1 MSSLSSNPTP
11 NDIAYMLYYGMNV
24 SSVIQKTRQR
34 AGLTQAD
41 LAQRVRTTQ
50 SAISRLENG
59 RVRPSLETI
68 ERLAKACGATLELR
82 LRTSEAPTAEFES
95 NLSLTPAGRL
105 DQLIRA
111 VQFVVEGR
119 RAMVRRGG

>member
-1 MSSLSSNPTP
+1 
-11 NDIAYMLYYGMNV
+11 MLYYGMNV

-82 LRTSEAPTAEFES
+82 LRTPEAPTAEFES

>member
-1 MSSLSSNPTP
+1 
-11 NDIAYMLYYGMNV
+11 MLYYGMNV

-41 LAQRVRTTQ
+41 LAQRVGTTQ

-119 RAMVRRGG
+119 RAMVRHRG

>member
-1 MSSLSSNPTP
+1 
-11 NDIAYMLYYGMNV
+11 MLYYGMNV

-41 LAQRVRTTQ
+41 LAQRVGTTQ

-111 VQFVVEGR
+111 VQFVAEGR

>member
-1 MSSLSSNPTP
+1 
-11 NDIAYMLYYGMNV
+11 MNV

-41 LAQRVRTTQ
+41 LAQRVGTTQ

-82 LRTSEAPTAEFES
+82 LRTPEAPTAEFES

>member
-1 MSSLSSNPTP
+1 MLASL
-11 NDIAYMLYYGMNV
+11 
-24 SSVIQKTRQR
+24 RQIWPS
-34 AGLTQAD
+34 GFG
-41 LAQRVRTTQ
+41 TTQ

-82 LRTSEAPTAEFES
+82 LRTPEAPTAEFES

>member
-1 MSSLSSNPTP
+1 
-11 NDIAYMLYYGMNV
+11 MLYYGMNV

-41 LAQRVRTTQ
+41 LAQRVGTTQ

>member
-1 MSSLSSNPTP
+1 
-11 NDIAYMLYYGMNV
+11 MLYYGMNV

-41 LAQRVRTTQ
+41 LAQRVGTTQ

-82 LRTSEAPTAEFES
+82 LRTPEAPTAEFES

>member
-1 MSSLSSNPTP
+1 
-11 NDIAYMLYYGMNV
+11 MLYYGMNV

-41 LAQRVRTTQ
+41 LAQRVGTTQ

-119 RAMVRRGG
+119 RAMLKHGG

>member
-1 MSSLSSNPTP
+1 
-11 NDIAYMLYYGMNV
+11 MNV

-41 LAQRVRTTQ
+41 LAPRVGSTQ

>member
-1 MSSLSSNPTP
+1 
-11 NDIAYMLYYGMNV
+11 MLYYGMNV

-41 LAQRVRTTQ
+41 LAQRVGTTQ

-82 LRTSEAPTAEFES
+82 LRTSKAPTAEFES

>member
-1 MSSLSSNPTP
+1 
-11 NDIAYMLYYGMNV
+11 MLYYGMNV
-24 SSVIQKTRQR
+24 FSVIQKTRQR

-41 LAQRVRTTQ
+41 LAQRVGTTQ

-59 RVRPSLETI
+59 RVRPSIETI

-82 LRTSEAPTAEFES
+82 LRTPEAPTAEFES

>member
-1 MSSLSSNPTP
+1 
-11 NDIAYMLYYGMNV
+11 MLYYGMNV

-34 AGLTQAD
+34 AGLTQAA
-41 LAQRVRTTQ
+41 LAQRVGTTQ

-68 ERLAKACGATLELR
+68 ERLAKACGATLDLR

>member
-1 MSSLSSNPTP
+1 
-11 NDIAYMLYYGMNV
+11 MLYYGMNV

-41 LAQRVRTTQ
+41 LAQRVGTTQ

-59 RVRPSLETI
+59 RVRPSIETI

-82 LRTSEAPTAEFES
+82 LRTPEAPTAEFES
-95 NLSLTPAGRL
+95 SLSLTPAGRL

>member
-1 MSSLSSNPTP
+1 
-11 NDIAYMLYYGMNV
+11 MLYYGMNV

-41 LAQRVRTTQ
+41 LAQRVGTTQ

-59 RVRPSLETI
+59 HVRPSIETI

-82 LRTSEAPTAEFES
+82 LRTPEAPTAEFES
-95 NLSLTPAGRL
+95 NLSLTPVGRL

>member
-1 MSSLSSNPTP
+1 
-11 NDIAYMLYYGMNV
+11 MNV

-41 LAQRVRTTQ
+41 LAQRVGTTQ

-68 ERLAKACGATLELR
+68 ERLAKACGATLDLR

>member
-1 MSSLSSNPTP
+1 
-11 NDIAYMLYYGMNV
+11 MLYYGMNV
-24 SSVIQKTRQR
+24 SSVLQKTRQR

-41 LAQRVRTTQ
+41 LAQRVGTTQ

-59 RVRPSLETI
+59 RVRPSIETI

-82 LRTSEAPTAEFES
+82 LRTPEAPTAEFES